1 MNVGYRFKIKIVILL
16 VFTLF
21 GYFFGI
27 STINS
32 NISDLRSKRTTI
44 RNINTD
50 ILLLNSIYSRIY
62 LLDDQITLGL
72 ISNKSISREYNHM
85 EILQNGISIFS
96 KNDSL
101 KIDSL
106 FKLKMDNVL
115 LYGKDTIG
123 CNDLSLYYKT
133 KFELNSQIRIKIRS
147 LVVRYLE
154 ENNKN
159 LESVLD
165 EYERSYFK
173 YIIFGSSMIIIFTF
187 MGILLLKDMIILI
200 RTNYRTNTT
209 IDNLLRYIKDQK
221 DDYNY

>member
-1 MNVGYRFKIKIVILL
+1 MNVGHRFKIKIVILL

-221 DDYNY
+221 DD

>member
-1 MNVGYRFKIKIVILL
+1 
-16 VFTLF
+16 
-21 GYFFGI
+21 
-27 STINS
+27 
-32 NISDLRSKRTTI
+32 
-44 RNINTD
+44 
-50 ILLLNSIYSRIY
+50 
-62 LLDDQITLGL
+62 
-72 ISNKSISREYNHM
+72 M

-221 DDYNY
+221 DD

>member
-221 DDYNY
+221 DD